1 MSYLVFYSKSLL
13 PILAT
18 FATNLSYSVFL
29 KTSFVTTLL
38 NLLTSSGRGFNLS
51 MPNLST
57 SVFKLAKFFFD
68 AKLKVSTCERF
79 LISVFVA

>member
-1 MSYLVFYSKSLL
+1 MLYLVFYSKSLV
-13 PILAT
+13 PILST

-51 MPNLST
+51 MPNLFI
-57 SVFKLAKFFFD
+57 SVFKLAKFVLD